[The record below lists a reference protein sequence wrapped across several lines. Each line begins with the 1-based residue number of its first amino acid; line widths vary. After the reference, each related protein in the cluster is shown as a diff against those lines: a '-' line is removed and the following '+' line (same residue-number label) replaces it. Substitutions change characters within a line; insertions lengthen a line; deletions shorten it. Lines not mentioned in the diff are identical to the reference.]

1 MYPVGCAIQRD
12 CLRHVDNGTFGGTI
26 AGEIARPYHSEDA
39 RNIDDPATISVWV
52 WILIE
57 HLP

>member
-12 CLRHVDNGTFGGTI
+12 CLRHVDNGAFRGTI
-26 AGEIARPYHSEDA
+26 AGEIARSHQSEDT

-52 WILIE
+52 RVLIE